1 MVNVKTYPVNT
12 PGAYVNTSGITA
24 ADVLVVDRNGIG
36 VKHSASFN
44 TGTNTEDIIEYQWY
58 GVRPATRPSGTYL
71 LEMSEVLTS
80 VDRTY
85 IYRVGPSP
93 AVGFVF
99 TVYSGTKIAK
109 YRVQSGDTTQNV
121 RDGLQAA
128 IDALS
133 WGFSVTTTAVGVNSI
148 EVVVGDTTNEL
159 TNLVGQEKYKNGY
172 YTIIGGV
179 TFIVFEQES
188 TTSQPALPAVAA
200 SYNYTALK
208 PTPSLITTYLLE
220 PLYIINYDEGTAT
233 PANINGVPIIGNV
246 PANECVVYDF
256 GQKIYFHLPLV
267 AGEIINVISK

>member
-1 MVNVKTYPVNT
+1 MVNVKTYQVNT
-12 PGAYVNTSGITA
+12 PGSFVNTSGITA

-36 VKHSASFN
+36 VKHSTAFN
-44 TGTNTEDIIEYQWY
+44 TGSSTEDIVEYQWY
-58 GVRPATRPSGTYL
+58 GVRFATRPSGTYL
-71 LEMSEVLTS
+71 LEMSEVVTS

-85 IYRVGPSP
+85 VYRVGPSP
-93 AVGFVF
+93 AVGYVFV
-99 TVYSGTKIAK
+99 VYNGTKIAH
-109 YRVQSGDTTQNV
+109 YRVQSGDTTQDV

-159 TNLVGQEKYKNGY
+159 TQMVGQEKYKNGY
-172 YTIIGGV
+172 YTVIGGV

-188 TTSQPALPAVAA
+188 LTSQPALPAVAA

-208 PTPSLITTYLLE
+208 QIPSLITTYLLE
-220 PLYIINYDEGTAT
+220 PLYVINYDEPNAT
-233 PANINGVPIIGNV
+233 PANINGIPIIGNV
-246 PANECVVYDF
+246 PANECVVYEF
-256 GQKIYFHLPLV
+256 GQKIYFQLPLV